1 MCVEKRDRLDLYVGL
16 AAVSVILIAGLLA
29 IIRPSVFWD
38 GFLYKY
44 FFGPIVADA
53 GGDADGITSS
63 YNIFDTLTYGIILAL
78 SAYYIHKLF
87 VKLKLRV
94 GLWFFIAL
102 SPVILIGP
110 SARVLEDME
119 LFREPLQYVFISP
132 VIYIFLGLSTL
143 ASLFASYLIERRFP
157 KGGSRCSSASFLFL
171 TIPGLSVSLIIKA
184 FPGWYNGDIPIWPVL
199 LITLGLSLLFSFRI
213 ERPRYERILF
223 GFWLQVLSF
232 VIYAYVL
239 WGAKGEW
246 YDRYTDIANSTPESA
261 LGGGMIIIGIMI
273 TTTAITAL
281 VLYLLSR
288 RFDRLRKIVK
298 GVNIMIIGGHML
310 DASATYM
317 GIDHYGYVEKHV
329 LPDFLIRT
337 TGTALVMFPLK
348 LVFILPAVYFIEKL
362 AEDEMKENE
371 HMIALVKLAILI
383 LGFAPGTRD
392 AIRLMVGV

>member
-1 MCVEKRDRLDLYVGL
+1 MEKRNRIDLIVGVS
-16 AAVSVILIAGLLA
+16 AVSLILLAGLLA
-29 IIRPSVFWD
+29 LIKPSIFWD
-38 GFLYKY
+38 GFLWKY
-44 FFGPIVADA
+44 FFGPVVADA
-53 GGDADGITSS
+53 GGDAGGIDSS

-78 SAYYIHKLF
+78 SAYFIHKLF

-94 GLWFFIAL
+94 GLWFFVSL

-132 VIYIFLGLSTL
+132 VIYIFLGIATL
-143 ASLFASYLIERRFP
+143 GALVISYMIERRFP
-157 KGGSRCSSASFLFL
+157 KGGKRYRSASFLFL
-171 TIPGLSVSLIIKA
+171 TIPGLTVSLIIKT
-184 FPGWYNGDIPIWPVL
+184 FPDWYNCEIPIWPML
-199 LITLGLSLLFSFRI
+199 LITLGISLLFSFRS
-213 ERPRYERILF
+213 ERPRYEKILF
-223 GFWLQVLSF
+223 GFWLQGLTF
-232 VIYAYVL
+232 VVYAYLL
-239 WGAKGEW
+239 WGTKGDW
-246 YDRYTDIANSTPESA
+246 YDHYIRMNSTPDSA
-261 LGGGMIIIGIMI
+261 LMGGLIIFGIMAGA
-273 TTTAITAL
+273 TAVTVLI
-281 VLYLLSR
+281 LYLLSR
-288 RFDRLRKIVK
+288 KFEKLSGIVK
-298 GVNIMIIGGHML
+298 GVNVMIIGGHML

-348 LVFILPAVYFIEKL
+348 LLFIIPAIYFVDRM
-362 AEDEMKENE
+362 AEDELSDNE